1 MKRPV
6 TILVVVFV
14 LVVGVRCSA
23 QRLDGAAILRNV
35 ERTTEGVKDYVVD
48 LQAEVNM
55 ERLRIPRM
63 KATMYFKT
71 PDKVHFDAP
80 NFAMLPRE
88 GLALNTARLREKF
101 DATVMN
107 VDTIDGKP
115 AQKLQLAAKDT
126 KTALRQLFIWV
137 DTQQWTVKKFE
148 TIPYEGRT
156 LTVTFHYTP
165 QQGMYWLPDTMKATF
180 GFAGV
185 DTSGSS
191 FLYQYTPQMN
201 ELQRPPRTGSMK
213 VVYSNY
219 RINEGISDEVFERKE
234 KK

>member
-6 TILVVVFV
+6 TILGLILTFAVA
-14 LVVGVRCSA
+14 VRCPA
-23 QRLDGAAILRNV
+23 QKLDGAAILRNV
-35 ERTTEGVKDYVVD
+35 ERTTEGVRDYVVD

-63 KATMYFKT
+63 KATMYFKK

-80 NFAMLPRE
+80 GFAMLPRE
-88 GLALNTARLREKF
+88 GLALDAGRLREKF
-101 DATVMN
+101 DATVMGI
-107 VDTIDGKP
+107 DTIDGKP
-115 AQKLQLAAKDT
+115 AQKLQLAAKDS
-126 KTALRQLFIWV
+126 KTALRQLFVWV

-156 LTVTFHYTP
+156 LTVTFHYAL
-165 QQGMYWLPDTMKATF
+165 QQGLHWLPDTMKATF

-185 DTSGSS
+185 DTAGSS
-191 FLYQYTPQMN
+191 IMSQYAPQIN

-219 RINEGISDEVFERKE
+219 RVNEGVSDEVFERKE